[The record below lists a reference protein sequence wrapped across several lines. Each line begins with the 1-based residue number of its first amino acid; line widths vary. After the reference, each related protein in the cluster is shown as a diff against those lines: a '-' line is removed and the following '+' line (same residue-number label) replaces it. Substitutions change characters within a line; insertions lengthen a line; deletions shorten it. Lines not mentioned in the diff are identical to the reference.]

1 MFLYTEKITNIF
13 ANPILCYL
21 RRKEKLSPPKPNER
35 KRNTGI
41 SLFAPLSASLTVEA
55 ALVIPLFLFFMVAAM
70 QYKLSPP
77 KPNERKRNTG
87 ISLFA
92 PLSASLTVEAALVI
106 PLFLFFMVAAMQ
118 YIAVMGTAAKFGAS
132 LSETGKNI
140 AVAAYVTRY
149 GGDAQKAPEIAASAL
164 SAAYAQGRVR
174 SQAGDISS
182 VKNMNMLL
190 SSFLQDE
197 EDAQKAPEIAASA
210 LSAAYAQGRV
220 RSQAGDISSVK
231 NMNMLLS
238 SFLQDEE
245 EIDLVLT
252 YQIRSPIG
260 FIKLPANFFI
270 QRARV
275 RAWTG
280 RIPAGEGGGS
290 GNGEMGDDYVYVTET
305 GGVYHEDSEC
315 THLRLSVRAVDIG
328 ALDTLRNSSGAIE
341 MGDDYVYVT
350 ETGGVY
356 HEDSECTH
364 LRLSVRAVDIG
375 ALDTLRNSSGAIYH
389 NCERCARSP
398 GSSTVYITEEGNR
411 YHNSISCSG
420 LKRTVRQVSRKELN
434 GMRVCSRCGKH

>member
-21 RRKEKLSPPKPNER
+21 RRKE
-35 KRNTGI
+35 
-41 SLFAPLSASLTVEA
+41 
-55 ALVIPLFLFFMVAAM
+55 
-70 QYKLSPP
+70 KLSPP

-149 GGDAQKAPEIAASAL
+149 GG
-164 SAAYAQGRVR
+164 
-174 SQAGDISS
+174 
-182 VKNMNMLL
+182 
-190 SSFLQDE
+190 
-197 EDAQKAPEIAASA
+197 DAQKAPEIAASA

-328 ALDTLRNSSGAIE
+328 ALDTLRNSSGAI
-341 MGDDYVYVT
+341 
-350 ETGGVY
+350 
-356 HEDSECTH
+356 
-364 LRLSVRAVDIG
+364 
-375 ALDTLRNSSGAIYH
+375 YH

-398 GSSTVYITEEGNR
+398 GSSTVFITEEGNR